1 MKIFRLV
8 GALLV
13 IAALGWSVA
22 RATAA
27 TSTSPTAA
35 QCSTAALSEGVNGA
49 FRVLSVQSFGCAGNF
64 AYLWATVGTNEANA
78 IGVTE
83 VLRFTPSTQR
93 WKLVS
98 RLKYCH
104 PTTLPT
110 FVYRQGCFS
119 N

>member
-1 MKIFRLV
+1 MKIFRLASAV
-8 GALLV
+8 LV
-13 IAALGWSVA
+13 VAALGW
-22 RATAA
+22 ATARVNA
-27 TSTSPTAA
+27 TTSTSPLAA

-49 FRVLSVQSFGCAGNF
+49 FRVMSVQSFGCAGDF
-64 AYLWATVGTNEANA
+64 AYLWATVGTNETNA

-83 VLRFTPSTQR
+83 VLKFTPSTQR

-110 FVYRQGCFS
+110 FIYRQGCFS